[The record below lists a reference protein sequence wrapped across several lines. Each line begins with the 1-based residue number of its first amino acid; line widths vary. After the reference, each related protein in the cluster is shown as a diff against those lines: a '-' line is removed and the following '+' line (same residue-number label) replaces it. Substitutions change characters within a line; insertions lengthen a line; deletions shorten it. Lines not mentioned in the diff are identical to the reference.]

1 MKILLFNLLPMID
14 SKGGAEKVFCN
25 MANTM
30 VERGHDV
37 VGVCLENKEGK
48 LFYPLDRKVKFINA
62 GIGFKASLNV
72 FEKLKTFFIID
83 KNKRGLH
90 RERIYD
96 LKKAKRIEKIIAE
109 ENPDVIISYNDSA
122 TRILENSLHTRI
134 PVITMFHNSAEL
146 ILKNASADT
155 FKALAKRSTI
165 QVLMPSYRKE
175 VLKYVKNANVIYIPN
190 VVPQYE
196 ARESAGAKENVII
209 NVARFDKVQKRQHLL
224 IEAFSLISAKY
235 PDWNLELYGQI
246 DWDANYFKD
255 IKRLVSEKKLENRVL
270 FKGTTINISQ
280 ELFRAKIF
288 AFPSAFEGFSL
299 ALGEAMSMGLPSIA
313 YNSCES
319 IRGLIKDGKT
329 GILCKDGIIPL
340 RKNLRILMGHQNM
353 RINIGNHARTFA
365 KNYSPEIIWNMWENL
380 LKELFY
386 KWGMVK

>member
-96 LKKAKRIEKIIAE
+96 LKKAKKIEKIIAE
-109 ENPDVIISYNDSA
+109 ENPDVIISFNDTA
-122 TRILENSLHTRI
+122 TRILENNLHTRI

-155 FKALAKRSTI
+155 LKALAKSRAI

-175 VLKYVKNANVIYIPN
+175 VLKYIKHENVIYIPN
-190 VVPQYE
+190 VVPRY
-196 ARESAGAKENVII
+196 SAGEFIGAKENVII
-209 NVARFDKVQKRQHLL
+209 NVARFDKVQKRQCLL
-224 IEAFSLISAKY
+224 VEAFSLIAAKY

-246 DWDANYFKD
+246 DWDVNYFK
-255 IKRLVSEKKLENRVL
+255 
-270 FKGTTINISQ
+270 
-280 ELFRAKIF
+280 
-288 AFPSAFEGFSL
+288 
-299 ALGEAMSMGLPSIA
+299 
-313 YNSCES
+313 
-319 IRGLIKDGKT
+319 
-329 GILCKDGIIPL
+329 
-340 RKNLRILMGHQNM
+340 
-353 RINIGNHARTFA
+353 
-365 KNYSPEIIWNMWENL
+365 
-380 LKELFY
+380 
-386 KWGMVK
+386 

>member
-1 MKILLFNLLPMID
+1 
-14 SKGGAEKVFCN
+14 

-109 ENPDVIISYNDSA
+109 ENPDVIISFNDSA
-122 TRILENSLHTRI
+122 TRILENNLHTRI

-155 FKALAKRSTI
+155 LKALAKSSTI
-165 QVLMPSYRKE
+165 QVLMPSFCKD

-196 ARESAGAKENVII
+196 AREFAGAKENVII
-209 NVARFDKVQKRQHLL
+209 NVARFDKVQKRQYLL
-224 IEAFSLISAKY
+224 IEAFDLIAAKY
-235 PDWNLELYGQI
+235 PDWNLEFYGDT
-246 DWDANYFKD
+246 DWDANYFKH
-255 IKRLVSEKKLENRVL
+255 IKRLVSEKNLENRVL

-288 AFPSAFEGFSL
+288 AFPSAFEGFPL
-299 ALGEAMSMGLPSIA
+299 ALTEAMSAGLPAVGYKNCPSV
-313 YNSCES
+313 NE
-319 IRGLIKDGKT
+319 LIKDGEN
-329 GILCKDGIIPL
+329 GFLCEDGVDAFAQALEKLISDEEL
-340 RKNLRILMGHQNM
+340 LNKMGK
-353 RINIGNHARTFA
+353 AA
-365 KNYSPEIIWNMWENL
+365 KEDMKQYDSEKIWDMWEKLIKQVAQGNL
-380 LKELFY
+380 SNH
-386 KWGMVK
+386 